1 MKQPSFWR
9 VVWTDY
15 WSFLLFLLTASC
27 TIFFFF
33 ILTIPLALLSGY
45 FLIKRTQ
52 MIRDVFGKGVAVT
65 ALITKKRF
73 TRGEWLLCYRYS
85 YDGIV
90 YERGNYILKLWIKL
104 RQGDSAEVYI
114 NPAQPKQAFLSQF
127 YLGN

>member
-15 WSFLLFLLTASC
+15 WSFLLTASC
-27 TIFFFF
+27 TVFFFF

>member
-27 TIFFFF
+27 TVFFFF

>member
-15 WSFLLFLLTASC
+15 WSFLLFLLTAIC
-27 TIFFFF
+27 AIFFFF